1 MSHYRLLLEWAK
13 DPADVA
19 TRAFAGALSV
29 SAGAL
34 PRPLGLMD
42 ESFRSLLGRYF
53 PEASNAPEWTTR
65 DMNAGCTAL
74 RAEEYDDLVALL
86 LEHRSRDGDET
97 TWLASAVAAAC
108 LGNDH
113 LWQDL
118 GLASRDELS
127 ALLRDHFG
135 PLFAKN
141 TGNMKWKKF
150 FYKQLC
156 DRAEVKA
163 CAAPSCAVCDDYRV
177 CFGSEDGAAKISTT
191 PVGQVT

>member
-1 MSHYRLLLEWAK
+1 MSRYRFILEHAK
-13 DPADVA
+13 NPADMA
-19 TRAFAGALSV
+19 TRAFAGALAV
-29 SAGAL
+29 SAVVLA
-34 PRPLGLMD
+34 RPLGLSD
-42 ESFRSLLGRYF
+42 EAFQTLLERYF
-53 PEASNAPEWTTR
+53 PEAGNMPDWVAGGGAP
-65 DMNAGCTAL
+65 GCAAL

-86 LEHRSRDGDET
+86 LENRSGGGDET
-97 TWLASAVAAAC
+97 AWLASAVAAAC

-118 GLASRDELS
+118 GLANRDELS

-163 CAAPSCAVCDDYRV
+163 CAAPSCAVCNDYRV
-177 CFGSEDGAAKISTT
+177 CFGPEEGAATIPGPALKRIA
-191 PVGQVT
+191 

>member
-1 MSHYRLLLEWAK
+1 MSRDRLLLEWAK

-29 SAGAL
+29 SAGVL
-34 PRPLGLMD
+34 PRPLGLVDGAFQAML
-42 ESFRSLLGRYF
+42 ERYF
-53 PEASNAPEWTTR
+53 PEAGNAPEWT
-65 DMNAGCTAL
+65 AASSGCAPL

-156 DRAEVKA
+156 DRAQVKA
-163 CAAPSCAVCDDYRV
+163 CAAPSCAVCGDYRV
-177 CFGSEDGAAKISTT
+177 CFGPEDGTAKILAV
-191 PVGQVT
+191 PVGQLT

>member
-1 MSHYRLLLEWAK
+1 MSHYHLLMECAK
-13 DPADVA
+13 DPSDVA
-19 TRAFAGALSV
+19 TRAFAGALAV

-34 PRPLGLMD
+34 PRPLGLVN
-42 ESFRSLLGRYF
+42 EAFQSLLERYF
-53 PEASNAPEWTTR
+53 PEASNMPEWAVGT
-65 DMNAGCTAL
+65 AGSGCAPL

-86 LEHRSRDGDET
+86 LEHRSAEGDET

-118 GLASRDELS
+118 GLANRDELS

-163 CAAPSCAVCDDYRV
+163 CAAPSCAVCNDYKV
-177 CFGSEDGAAKISTT
+177 CFGPEAGAATIPTAVLKQIA
-191 PVGQVT
+191 